1 MFAIFCPFQ
10 TSEVDRNVKISAKAP
25 MKESRLYELRVSL
38 GATNLE
44 EQVQLSNA
52 VVPSQ

>member
-1 MFAIFCPFQ
+1 
-10 TSEVDRNVKISAKAP
+10 

-44 EQVQLSNA
+44 EGTVIQCSGPIAMICNA
-52 VVPSQ
+52 VINSVRPRTILAIESTSRE